1 MEANSVTQT
10 SPFLHRDQLRALVAF
25 FVSSLLAGLAA
36 IAIMPPFEGYDEI
49 AHFSRVQEIADRGKE
64 VSYPNARISRSVESY
79 PGPMPYGIEVGTQH
93 YGSFRHVAGV
103 TRLGAPSPFVEGVRP
118 NWQQQHPPLLYQLL
132 ARIYP
137 AHANSWVGA
146 FFILR
151 VACWTFAMTGLAIA
165 VLGAQSTG
173 ERFALAAMP
182 LLIPEFLPEMARIG
196 NDSLCL
202 LVAAF
207 CWIAIV
213 RLGSSQ
219 KLAWACLLG
228 TALGLGLLT
237 KALFVP
243 VAVASL
249 LALGAL
255 AVQRRELKLLG
266 LTAIVAIIALVI
278 GGNWYIESIKV
289 SGDLIRSDEFVRF
302 KQLGGPSLLS
312 RLAHA
317 PVLQQ
322 APWAVATIVISFFW
336 GGTWSLAEPHVAF
349 IPFAAAMSLIPMLR
363 WLSMFRRWRFADG
376 TAAIWL
382 ATILA
387 GMLWHSVQ
395 FIAYTA
401 KGASTP
407 GHYLLIATP
416 AIGFAVG
423 RGWRLDRWQALAL
436 VAGAVFTIG
445 IWAEQLALY
454 SGCAT
459 RDEPHHHYAF
469 SGSCF
474 IDSTMLSALGNP
486 WLGTILATLSIAA
499 LITGAIVSKPRI
511 DGENDGEL
519 EPFSP
524 F

>member
-1 MEANSVTQT
+1 MEANSGAQFGRL
-10 SPFLHRDQLRALVAF
+10 PPKDQLRALIALF
-25 FVSSLLAGLAA
+25 LSSLLAGLAA

-79 PGPMPYGIEVGTQH
+79 PGPMPYGIGVGTQH
-93 YGSFRHVAGV
+93 YDSFRHVAGV
-103 TRLGAPSPFVEGVRP
+103 TKLGAPSPFVDGVKP

-132 ARIYP
+132 SRIYP
-137 AHANSWVGA
+137 AHANSWVGV

-151 VACWTFAMTGLAIA
+151 LACWTFAMTGLAIA

-202 LVAAF
+202 VAAAV

-243 VAVASL
+243 VTVASL

-255 AVQRRELKLLG
+255 AVQRREPRLLG
-266 LTAIVAIIALVI
+266 LTAIVAIIAFAI
-278 GGNWYIESIKV
+278 GGSWYFESIRV

-317 PVLQQ
+317 PVLEQT
-322 APWAVATIVISFFW
+322 PWAVVTIAIGFFW
-336 GGTWSLAEPHVAF
+336 GGTWSLAEPHVVF

-363 WLSMFRRWRFADG
+363 WLSMFRSWRFADG
-376 TAAIWL
+376 TAAVWL

-387 GMLWHSVQ
+387 GMLWHSFQ
-395 FIAYTA
+395 FIAYT
-401 KGASTP
+401 GQGGSTP

-416 AIGFAVG
+416 AIGFAVS

-474 IDSTMLSALGNP
+474 IDSAILGALGNP

-499 LITGAIVSKPRI
+499 LITGAILSKPRI
-511 DGENDGEL
+511 DGGNEGGL

-524 F
+524 I